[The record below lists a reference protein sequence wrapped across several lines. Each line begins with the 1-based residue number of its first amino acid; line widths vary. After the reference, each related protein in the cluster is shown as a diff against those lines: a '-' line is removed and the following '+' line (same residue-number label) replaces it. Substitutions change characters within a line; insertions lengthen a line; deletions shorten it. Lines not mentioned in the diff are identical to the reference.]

1 MAKDA
6 TLKAAL
12 RRHKGVDVQKE
23 KQKKHQKQAEKQRKQ
38 KRSSEVD
45 VDALEDAVAGDEE
58 DEEAEGL
65 DDPSEEESAAGG
77 TQIAEKANGE
87 TGGSETDESEDA
99 EDDEGG
105 INLETFD
112 DESESDSEG
121 DETFYTA
128 AGGSP
133 EKKPHP
139 SAAPAEGGEEDED
152 IPLSDIESLASDEKG
167 DVIPHQRLTIN
178 NTAALGRSLKS
189 FALPSSL
196 PFAAVQSITSAE
208 PVQIADIDD
217 DLNRELAFY
226 RQSLDAVK
234 EARAKLKKEGVPFT
248 RPADYFAEMVK
259 SEEQMGKVRS
269 KQVDEAARKKASADA
284 RRQRDLKKFGKAV
297 QVAKLQERDKA
308 KRDTLDKINALKR
321 KRQSGNDALT
331 ANEDDLFDVALD
343 DAAGDPSSK
352 KGDKRS
358 SGDGAG
364 PNRKRQKKDERFGYG
379 GKKKYSKSNDAK
391 SAGDMS
397 GYSTKRMKAGPKKGG
412 KPQRPGKSRRA
423 KA

>member
-45 VDALEDAVAGDEE
+45 VDALEDAVAGDEQ
-58 DEEAEGL
+58 DEEAEDL

-77 TQIAEKANGE
+77 AQLVEKANGE
-87 TGGSETDESEDA
+87 TGGWETDESEDA

-112 DESESDSEG
+112 DESESDSED

-139 SAAPAEGGEEDED
+139 RAAPAEGEEDED

-189 FALPSSL
+189 IALPSSL

-343 DAAGDPSSK
+343 DAAGNSSSK